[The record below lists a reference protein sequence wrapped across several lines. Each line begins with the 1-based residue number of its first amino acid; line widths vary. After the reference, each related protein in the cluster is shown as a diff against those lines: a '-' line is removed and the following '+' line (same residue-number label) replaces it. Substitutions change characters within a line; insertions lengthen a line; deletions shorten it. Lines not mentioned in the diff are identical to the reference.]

1 MSDEHTVSVFTIR
14 ETALSM
20 AIECRDGDEADTE
33 TVKRASVFYNYLTE
47 GSIKPAAPRPGAA
60 PNVLPL
66 KPRGK
71 R

>member
-33 TVKRASVFYNYLTE
+33 TVKRAGVFYDYLIE
-47 GSIKPAAPRPGAA
+47 GSVKPATPRTDAT